1 MSASVRQEHVE
12 GMESLPGLHHGAGEL
27 SSKPWGLG
35 E

>member
-1 MSASVRQEHVE
+1 MGASARQAHVE
-12 GMESLPGLHHGAGEL
+12 GESLPGLHLGAGEL